1 MQTRTSAIPQ
11 TKHAWGAST
20 LVMVRK
26 LIFFLACVG
35 YAQISLPVTIVVQP
49 GSPGVGIPA
58 DFLGLSFETSS
69 LTSATGFPAGNA
81 QFRNMVTQLG
91 PGWLRFGGN
100 SVDKTA
106 WARGQRTTGAPA
118 TTLYSSDLDPALAFA
133 RATGWRILWSL
144 NLVSSSAA
152 IAADE
157 SDYVFQNGSDVL
169 GGFEIG
175 NEPDLYT
182 GNTLANFVSNW
193 TVFADAIQAK
203 NPKAVLTGPADAGNI
218 ASWTNPFVFQRGS
231 RIAMVTQHF
240 YPMGPPPA
248 VPASQPNSASIANM
262 LNLYT
267 QGVELSAAQSLR
279 SIAKSLPWRM
289 AETNSCYNGGY
300 DGVSNVFASALWG
313 LDYMFTL
320 AGQGAGGVNFHG
332 GGSGLYTPIAVS
344 TVAGTTT
351 AMARPLYYAMLM
363 WGAAAHGSVVP
374 LGVTTGRANVSAY
387 GVLDPSGTLLVTII
401 NKDSQFDAAVQI
413 TPGSAYTVASAM
425 RLSAPSLTEKSAI
438 TLGGAAVA
446 ADGSW
451 APSAVETVKN
461 SGGVFNLT
469 VPAGSASVVG
479 FGGTSLG
486 IGNTAGGK
494 QIVAPGSMASLYG
507 TNLGFL
513 ARSTPTVDLPST
525 LGGVTATVTDAAGV
539 SRSAPLIY
547 VSSGQVNVLVP
558 PDTAPGTATVTVGA
572 ASGTVQVAKVAPG
585 LFTLGGT
592 KVAAATAERYAASGA
607 DLGPVN
613 VFDCTSGT
621 CKVAPIT
628 VDSSSSVFVTL
639 YGTGIR
645 GESDLSKVTCTAGG
659 VSVPVQYAGPQGQ
672 YAGFDQVNIQLPS
685 SLRGSGTVDLVINV
699 NGQPS
704 NAVQISVN

>member
-1 MQTRTSAIPQ
+1 MMRKIVF
-11 TKHAWGAST
+11 
-20 LVMVRK
+20 LV
-26 LIFFLACVG
+26 ACVS
-35 YAQISLPVTIVVQP
+35 YAQTSLPVTIVAQP
-49 GSPGVGIPA
+49 GSPGVAIPA
-58 DFLGLSFETSS
+58 DFLGLSFETGS
-69 LTSATGFPAGNA
+69 LTSATGFPAENA
-81 QFRNMVTQLG
+81 QFRNMVSQLG
-91 PGWLRFGGN
+91 AGWLRFGGN

-106 WARGQRTTGAPA
+106 WARGQRASGASA
-118 TTLYSSDLDPALAFA
+118 TTLYSSDVDRVLAFA
-133 RATGWRILWSL
+133 RATGWRTLWAL
-144 NLVSSSAA
+144 NLASSTAA

-157 SDYVFQNGSDVL
+157 ADYVFQNGGEVL

-193 TVFADAIQAK
+193 TTFADAIQAK

-218 ASWTNPFVFQRGS
+218 ATWTNPFVLQRGS
-231 RIAMVTQHF
+231 RISMVTQHF
-240 YPMGPPPA
+240 YPMGPPPT
-248 VPASQPNSASIANM
+248 VPASQPNSASIPNM

-279 SIAKSLPWRM
+279 TIAKSPPWRM

-313 LDYMFTL
+313 MDYMFTL

-344 TVAGTTT
+344 TVGGNTTVT
-351 AMARPLYYAMLM
+351 ARPLYYAMLM

-374 LGVTTGRANVSAY
+374 LGVTTGRLNASAY
-387 GVLDPSGTLLVTII
+387 GVLDPSGTLLVIVI

-413 TPGSAYTVASAM
+413 TPGADYTVASAM
-425 RLSAPSLTEKSAI
+425 RLAAPSLTEKTAI
-438 TLGGAAVA
+438 TLGGTAVA
-446 ADGSW
+446 ADGIW
-451 APSAVETVKN
+451 APAAAETVKG
-461 SGGVFNLT
+461 SGGVFSLT
-469 VPAGSASVVG
+469 VPAGSAAVVG

-494 QIVAPGSMASLYG
+494 QIVAAGSMASLYG

-513 ARSTPTVDLPST
+513 VRSTPTVDLPLT

-547 VSSGQVNVLVP
+547 VSSGQVNVLIP
-558 PDTAPGTATVTVGA
+558 ADTAAGTATVTVGA
-572 ASGTVQVAKVAPG
+572 ASGTVQVAAVAPG
-585 LFTLGGT
+585 LFALGGT
-592 KVAAATAERYAASGA
+592 KVAAATAERYSASGE
-607 DLGPVN
+607 DLGAVN
-613 VFDCTSGT
+613 VFDCSSGT
-621 CKVAPIT
+621 CKPAPIALDAASN
-628 VDSSSSVFVTL
+628 VYVTL

-645 GESDLSKVTCTAGG
+645 GEPDVSKVTCTVGG
-659 VSVPVQYAGPQGQ
+659 VSVPVLYAGPQGQ

-685 SLRGSGTVDLVINV
+685 SLRGAGTVDIVLSVD
-699 NGQPS
+699 GQQS